1 MREKINRYGTFLT
14 LLDRFKNHI
23 NFNLI
28 FKLILL
34 RGSKNWKQNIVLAN
48 V

>member
-23 NFNLI
+23 FYERKKPVHLI
-28 FKLILL
+28 TGAK
-34 RGSKNWKQNIVLAN
+34 K
-48 V
+48 